1 MGRKK
6 KEQQQES
13 LKQNPVNETPED
25 SDSAEYEEMPD
36 QSEQIMQTG
45 SVTVTKAKHVIH
57 CLTIV
62 GQIEGHFIAPEQN
75 KTTKYEHLLPIL
87 VTMEESREVQGVL
100 ILLNTMGGD
109 VEAGL
114 AIAELIASM
123 KKPTVSLVLG
133 GGHSIGVPLACAAR
147 RSFIVPTATMTL
159 HPVRA
164 TGTIIGVPQ
173 SLRTLEEMQNRVCDF
188 IVKNSKITP
197 ERLRALMT
205 EVGNMVTDVG
215 TILGG
220 EQAVEEGLIDGVGGL
235 KEALAALKEMIEKE
249 KESGYNK

>member
-1 MGRKK
+1 MD
-6 KEQQQES
+6 QQERKDGHS
-13 LKQNPVNETPED
+13 ELEQLLELGMSENE
-25 SDSAEYEEMPD
+25 SGI
-36 QSEQIMQTG
+36 QVL
-45 SVTVTKAKHVIH
+45 SVI
-57 CLTIV
+57 

-75 KTTKYEHLLPIL
+75 KTTKYEHLLPML
-87 VTMEESREVQGVL
+87 VAMEESKEVKGVL
-100 ILLNTMGGD
+100 VLLNTMGGD

-123 KKPTVSLVLG
+123 ETPTVSLVLG

-164 TGTIIGVPQ
+164 TGTIIGIPQ
-173 SLRTLEEMQNRVCDF
+173 SLRTLEEMQERVCNF
-188 IVKNSKITP
+188 IVKNSRISR
-197 ERLRALMT
+197 ERLQRLMT

-220 EQAVEEGLIDGVGGL
+220 ERAVKEGLIDGVGGL
-235 KEALAALKEMIEKE
+235 KEALATLKEMIEKQTE
-249 KESGYNK
+249 SRYNSGYEHHKS

>member
-1 MGRKK
+1 MEKDERKYCD
-6 KEQQQES
+6 EQMAE
-13 LKQNPVNETPED
+13 LMELGAAETD
-25 SDSAEYEEMPD
+25 SG
-36 QSEQIMQTG
+36 IR
-45 SVTVTKAKHVIH
+45 VLTVI
-57 CLTIV
+57 

-75 KTTKYEHLLPIL
+75 KTTKYEHLLPVL
-87 VTMEESREVQGVL
+87 VSMEESREVKGVL

-123 KKPTVSLVLG
+123 TKPTVSLVLG
-133 GGHSIGVPLACAAR
+133 GGHSIGVPLACAAQ

-173 SLRTLEEMQNRVCDF
+173 SLRTLEEMQNRVCNF
-188 IVKNSKITP
+188 IIKNSRISM
-197 ERLRALMT
+197 ERLKELMT

-220 EQAVEEGLIDGVGGL
+220 EQAVDEGLIDGVGGL
-235 KEALAALKEMIEKE
+235 REALAALKEMIEKE
-249 KESGYNK
+249 EESSYNK

>member
-1 MGRKK
+1 MQMDDKK
-6 KEQQQES
+6 NKHEEP
-13 LKQNPVNETPED
+13 LED
-25 SDSAEYEEMPD
+25 LLELGSAETD
-36 QSEQIMQTG
+36 SGIQ
-45 SVTVTKAKHVIH
+45 VLTVI
-57 CLTIV
+57 
-62 GQIEGHFIAPEQN
+62 GQVEGHFLAPEQN

-87 VTMEESREVQGVL
+87 VSMEESKTVKGVL

-123 KKPTVSLVLG
+123 TTPTVSLVLG
-133 GGHSIGVPLACAAR
+133 GGHSIGVPLACAAK
-147 RSFIVPTATMTL
+147 RSFIVPTATMTI

-173 SLRTLEEMQNRVCDF
+173 SLRTLEEMQNRICNF
-188 IVKNSKITP
+188 IVKNSRISLD
-197 ERLRALMT
+197 RLKALMT

-215 TILGG
+215 TILAG

-235 KEALAALKEMIEKE
+235 RDALAALKEMIEKE
-249 KESGYNK
+249 EETEYNKNHEIDRNC

>member
-1 MGRKK
+1 MNEKNEKK
-6 KEQQQES
+6 DEKIEELLELGS
-13 LKQNPVNETPED
+13 AETD
-25 SDSAEYEEMPD
+25 SDI
-36 QSEQIMQTG
+36 Q
-45 SVTVTKAKHVIH
+45 VLTVI
-57 CLTIV
+57 
-62 GQIEGHFIAPEQN
+62 GQIEGHFLAPEQN
-75 KTTKYEHLLPIL
+75 KTTKYEHLLPVL
-87 VTMEESREVQGVL
+87 VSMEESKTVQGVL

-123 KKPTVSLVLG
+123 TTPTVSLVLG

-173 SLRTLEEMQNRVCDF
+173 SLRTLEEMQNRICKF
-188 IVKNSKITP
+188 IVKNSRISY
-197 ERLRALMT
+197 ERLKALMT
-205 EVGNMVTDVG
+205 EVGNMVTDIG
-215 TILGG
+215 TVLDG

-235 KEALAALKEMIEKE
+235 KEALSALKEMIEKE
-249 KESGYNK
+249 EETEYNKDYDTDYTC

>member
-1 MGRKK
+1 M
-6 KEQQQES
+6 EQDQKNNQVEE
-13 LKQNPVNETPED
+13 LEQLLELGAGETD
-25 SDSAEYEEMPD
+25 
-36 QSEQIMQTG
+36 TG
-45 SVTVTKAKHVIH
+45 LRVLTVI
-57 CLTIV
+57 

-87 VTMEESREVQGVL
+87 VSMEESKEVEGVL

-123 KKPTVSLVLG
+123 RKPTVSLVLG

-173 SLRTLEEMQNRVCDF
+173 SLRTLEEMQERICRF
-188 IVKNSKITP
+188 IVKNSKISM
-197 ERLRALMT
+197 ERLKALMT

-220 EQAVEEGLIDGVGGL
+220 ERAVEEGLIDGVGGL
-235 KEALAALKEMIEKE
+235 REALDALKEMIENQE
-249 KESGYNK
+249 ESQYNK

>member
-1 MGRKK
+1 MNEKK
-6 KEQQQES
+6 SIQQEALEELLELGAS
-13 LKQNPVNETPED
+13 ETD
-25 SDSAEYEEMPD
+25 SDL
-36 QSEQIMQTG
+36 Q
-45 SVTVTKAKHVIH
+45 VLTVI
-57 CLTIV
+57 
-62 GQIEGHFIAPEQN
+62 GQIEGHFLAPEQN
-75 KTTKYEHLLPIL
+75 KTTKYENLLPTL
-87 VTMEESREVQGVL
+87 VSMEESKKVKGVL

-123 KKPTVSLVLG
+123 DTPTVSLVLG

-173 SLRTLEEMQNRVCDF
+173 SLRTLEEMQNRICDF
-188 IVKNSKITP
+188 IVKNSRISLT
-197 ERLRALMT
+197 RLRALMT
-205 EVGNMVTDVG
+205 DVGNMVTDVG

-220 EQAVEEGLIDGVGGL
+220 EQAVQEGLIDGVGGL
-235 KEALAALKEMIEKE
+235 KEALQALKEMIEKQDKTE
-249 KESGYNK
+249 YNEQYDKDCKS

>member
-1 MGRKK
+1 MDEKK
-6 KEQQQES
+6 TIQE
-13 LKQNPVNETPED
+13 ETMDELVELGASETD
-25 SDSAEYEEMPD
+25 SGI
-36 QSEQIMQTG
+36 Q
-45 SVTVTKAKHVIH
+45 VLTVI
-57 CLTIV
+57 
-62 GQIEGHFIAPEQN
+62 GQVEGHFLAPEQN
-75 KTTKYEHLLPIL
+75 KTTKYEHLLPLL
-87 VTMEESREVQGVL
+87 VSMEESKRVKGVL

-123 KKPTVSLVLG
+123 KTPTVSLVLG

-173 SLRTLEEMQNRVCDF
+173 SLRTLEEMQNRICNF
-188 IVKNSKITP
+188 IVKNSGISLK
-197 ERLRALMT
+197 RLKALMT
-205 EVGNMVTDVG
+205 DVGNMVTDVG

-220 EQAVEEGLIDGVGGL
+220 EQAVAEGLIDGVGGL
-235 KEALAALKEMIEKE
+235 SQALNALKEMIEKE
-249 KESGYNK
+249 KESEYNENYESNHTC

>member
-1 MGRKK
+1 MRGEFIEMDREDKK
-6 KEQQQES
+6 
-13 LKQNPVNETPED
+13 NCVED
-25 SDSAEYEEMPD
+25 LEPILELGMEEAENG
-36 QSEQIMQTG
+36 IR
-45 SVTVTKAKHVIH
+45 VLTVI
-57 CLTIV
+57 
-62 GQIEGHFIAPEQN
+62 GQIEGHFLAPEQN

-87 VTMEESREVQGVL
+87 VSMEESREVKGVL

-123 KKPTVSLVLG
+123 TKPTVSLVLG
-133 GGHSIGVPLACAAR
+133 GGHSIGVPLACAAKH
-147 RSFIVPTATMTL
+147 SYIVPTATMTL

-173 SLRTLEEMQNRVCDF
+173 SLRTLEEMQERICRF
-188 IVKNSKITP
+188 IVKNSRITMG
-197 ERLRALMT
+197 RLRTLMT

-220 EQAVEEGLIDGVGGL
+220 EQAAEEGLIDGVGGL
-235 KEALAALKEMIEKE
+235 KEALATLKEMIEKQE
-249 KESGYNK
+249 ESHYNS

>member
-1 MGRKK
+1 M
-6 KEQQQES
+6 
-13 LKQNPVNETPED
+13 NEKNEKNDEKIEELLEFGSAETD
-25 SDSAEYEEMPD
+25 SDI
-36 QSEQIMQTG
+36 Q
-45 SVTVTKAKHVIH
+45 VLTVI
-57 CLTIV
+57 
-62 GQIEGHFIAPEQN
+62 GQIEGHFLAPEQN
-75 KTTKYEHLLPIL
+75 KTTKYEHLLPVL
-87 VTMEESREVQGVL
+87 VSMEESKTVKGVL

-123 KKPTVSLVLG
+123 TTPTVSLVLG

-173 SLRTLEEMQNRVCDF
+173 SLRTLEEMQNRICKF
-188 IVKNSKITP
+188 IVKNSRIP
-197 ERLRALMT
+197 YERLKALMT
-205 EVGNMVTDVG
+205 EVGNMVTDIG
-215 TILGG
+215 TVLDG

-235 KEALAALKEMIEKE
+235 KEALSALKEMIEKE
-249 KESGYNK
+249 EETEYNKDYDTDYTS

>member
-1 MGRKK
+1 MQDE
-6 KEQQQES
+6 KEKSMLEEE
-13 LKQNPVNETPED
+13 LKEVKELGVSETD
-25 SDSAEYEEMPD
+25 SGI
-36 QSEQIMQTG
+36 Q
-45 SVTVTKAKHVIH
+45 V
-57 CLTIV
+57 LTII
-62 GQIEGHFIAPEQN
+62 GQIEGHYLAPEQN

-87 VTMEESREVQGVL
+87 VSMEESRETRGVL

-123 KKPTVSLVLG
+123 TTPTVSLVLG

-147 RSFIVPTATMTL
+147 QSFIVPTATMTL

-173 SLRTLEEMQNRVCDF
+173 SLRTLEEMQNRVCNF
-188 IVKNSKITP
+188 IVKNSRISAR
-197 ERLRALMT
+197 RLRELMT
-205 EVGNMVTDVG
+205 EVGNMVTYVG

-220 EQAVEEGLIDGVGGL
+220 EQAVAEGLIDGVGGL
-235 KEALAALKEMIEKE
+235 KEALRALKEMIEKNDE
-249 KESGYNK
+249 KEYNEKHESDCSRQI

>member
-1 MGRKK
+1 MDREDKK
-6 KEQQQES
+6 
-13 LKQNPVNETPED
+13 NCVED
-25 SDSAEYEEMPD
+25 LEPILELGMEEAENG
-36 QSEQIMQTG
+36 IR
-45 SVTVTKAKHVIH
+45 VLTVI
-57 CLTIV
+57 
-62 GQIEGHFIAPEQN
+62 GQIEGHFLAPEQN

-87 VTMEESREVQGVL
+87 VSMEESREVKGVL

-123 KKPTVSLVLG
+123 TKPTVSLVLG
-133 GGHSIGVPLACAAR
+133 GGHSIGVPLACAAKH
-147 RSFIVPTATMTL
+147 SYIVPTATMTL

-173 SLRTLEEMQNRVCDF
+173 SLRTLEEMQERICRF
-188 IVKNSKITP
+188 IVKNSRITMG
-197 ERLRALMT
+197 RLRTLMT

-220 EQAVEEGLIDGVGGL
+220 EQAAEEGLIDGVGGL
-235 KEALAALKEMIEKE
+235 KEALATLKEMIEKQE
-249 KESGYNK
+249 ESHYNS

>member
-1 MGRKK
+1 MNEKNEK
-6 KEQQQES
+6 KE
-13 LKQNPVNETPED
+13 ETIEELLELGSAETD
-25 SDSAEYEEMPD
+25 SDI
-36 QSEQIMQTG
+36 Q
-45 SVTVTKAKHVIH
+45 VLTVI
-57 CLTIV
+57 
-62 GQIEGHFIAPEQN
+62 GQIEGHFLAPEQN
-75 KTTKYEHLLPIL
+75 KTTKYEHLLPVL
-87 VTMEESREVQGVL
+87 VSMEESKTVKGVL

-123 KKPTVSLVLG
+123 TTPTVSLVLG

-173 SLRTLEEMQNRVCDF
+173 SLRTLEEMQNRICKF
-188 IVKNSKITP
+188 IVKNSGIP
-197 ERLRALMT
+197 YERLKSLMT
-205 EVGNMVTDVG
+205 EVGNMVTDIG
-215 TILGG
+215 TVLDG
-220 EQAVEEGLIDGVGGL
+220 EQAVQEGLIDGVGGL

-249 KESGYNK
+249 EENEYNKDYDTDYTS

>member
-1 MGRKK
+1 MLERDEKRGG
-6 KEQQQES
+6 EELEELLELGAEETES
-13 LKQNPVNETPED
+13 GIRVL
-25 SDSAEYEEMPD
+25 
-36 QSEQIMQTG
+36 
-45 SVTVTKAKHVIH
+45 TVI
-57 CLTIV
+57 
-62 GQIEGHFIAPEQN
+62 GQVEGHFIAPEQN

-87 VTMEESREVQGVL
+87 VSMEESRSVAGVL

-123 KKPTVSLVLG
+123 TKPTVSLVLG

-147 RSFIVPTATMTL
+147 RSYIVPTATMTL

-173 SLRTLEEMQNRVCDF
+173 SLRTLEEMQDRICNF
-188 IVKNSKITP
+188 IVKNSRISL
-197 ERLRALMT
+197 ERLKALMT

-215 TILGG
+215 TVLGG

-235 KEALAALKEMIEKE
+235 KEALATLKEMIEKQD
-249 KESGYNK
+249 ESRYNK